1 MLGFGESD
9 AMEDQDEEEEGD
21 EEQIDQ
27 FGVMIQDNNS
37 MKTDDEG
44 EERIIKHK
52 PDEKPSK
59 KKVGAADDIY
69 DL

>member
-37 MKTDDEG
+37 MQAVDEG

-52 PDEKPSK
+52 PDEMPSK
-59 KKVGAADDIY
+59 KKVGAADEIY

>member
-37 MKTDDEG
+37 MQAVDEW

-52 PDEKPSK
+52 PDEMPSK
-59 KKVGAADDIY
+59 KKVGAADEIY

>member
-27 FGVMIQDNNS
+27 FGVMIQD
-37 MKTDDEG
+37 MQTEDEG